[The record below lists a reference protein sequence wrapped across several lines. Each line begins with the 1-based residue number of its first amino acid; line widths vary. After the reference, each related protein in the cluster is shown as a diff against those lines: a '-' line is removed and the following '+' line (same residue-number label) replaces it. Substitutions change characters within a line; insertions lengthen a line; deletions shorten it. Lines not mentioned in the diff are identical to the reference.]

1 MAPPP
6 KEGTLEQELGKV
18 IRLICAPSNNTLIYR
33 HQKRAPPCA
42 RRRLEDG
49 RVFWNVTASFP
60 AVWTFPTRA
69 THLPL
74 HRPPYSKRTCSSSSR
89 AQGPK
94 RVNAAGLPA
103 WLARTASSHV
113 TLSTCWTWALRPV
126 AGCSCTGGS
135 TALAALRRTWSRS
148 GLGRKIGLAGMD
160 GRTLQRLMDTRQC
173 GEGLYPNSLP
183 IIFRKY
189 CKTIVWTLQVNFVV
203 TNCFQTSPAPCNH
216 LADKQMENDSYI
228 WLAELNVMFYYNFCD
243 HFVTPSH
250 ILLNTKRRRLLLTC
264 RCLI

>member
-1 MAPPP
+1 MAPPQ

-33 HQKRAPPCA
+33 HQKRAPPCV
-42 RRRLEDG
+42 RRQLEDG
-49 RVFWNVTASFP
+49 RVFWNGTASFP

-69 THLPL
+69 TRLPL
-74 HRPPYSKRTCSSSSR
+74 HRPLYSQRTCSSSSR

-94 RVNAAGLPA
+94 RLSAAGLPV

-135 TALAALRRTWSRS
+135 TAPAALRRTWSRS

-160 GRTLQRLMDTRQC
+160 GRMRQRLMDTPQC
-173 GEGLYPNSLP
+173 GEGLNPNSLP
-183 IIFRKY
+183 NIFRKY
-189 CKTIVWTLQVNFVV
+189 CHTIVWTLQVNCVV
-203 TNCFQTSPAPCNH
+203 TNCFQTSPAQCFWVMQKSGSYWSVFYSISIV
-216 LADKQMENDSYI
+216 ANDQ
-228 WLAELNVMFYYNFCD
+228 CD
-243 HFVTPSH
+243 
-250 ILLNTKRRRLLLTC
+250 IIKMYLL
-264 RCLI
+264 